1 MTSLKKWMLA
11 LTVMSA
17 SVLVHAAD
25 DKVVDPSLGQAGNKD
40 KKSHALNDRF
50 SSADSGGQGE
60 DHGWAA
66 HLGQARHQLGYSAAY
81 QTVSSAYNGIKL
93 RQDTLGR
100 YDLWEAVGGRIN
112 T

>member
-17 SVLVHAAD
+17 SALVHAAD
-25 DKVVDPSLGQAGNKD
+25 DKLADPNLGQAGNKD

-50 SSADSGGQGE
+50 SSVGQNE
-60 DHGWAA
+60 DHDWAA
-66 HLGQARHQLGYSAAY
+66 HLGQARQQVGFSAAY

-100 YDLWEAVGGRIN
+100 YDLWEPVGGRIN